1 MDNQADNSCRHAADI
16 GLIVLSKALFAGRTL
31 VSGEITG
38 WRFKCRKCG
47 AYLKYENRFSK
58 SSRYWSIM
66 SWLVSCIAILPPIVF
81 LIVYSFVSG
90 EDNFF
95 NSIPST
101 PLAVFLLML
110 ALMIVI
116 LVCGLLGHL
125 LFCLL
130 IKHGIIGKFVPIPY
144 DSWKELAA
152 VEDAMKTE
160 AKQKEIETQ
169 RKARI
174 FIYGFWVFL
183 LVLITILVAVA
194 NN

>member
-1 MDNQADNSCRHAADI
+1 MQ
-16 GLIVLSKALFAGRTL
+16 
-31 VSGEITG
+31 
-38 WRFKCRKCG
+38 
-47 AYLKYENRFSK
+47 
-58 SSRYWSIM
+58 
-66 SWLVSCIAILPPIVF
+66 WLVSVIAILPPIVF

-95 NSIPST
+95 NSIHST

-110 ALMIVI
+110 ALMVVI

-152 VEDAMKTE
+152 VEDAMKNE
-160 AKQKEIETQ
+160 AKQKEIKTQ